1 MGTKATGVGSEGTVS
16 GVLAEPRA
24 WGTAEVDM

>member
-16 GVLAEPRA
+16 GVLAEPCA